1 MKKAVFILIF
11 LFIFTLTVRAETDYS
26 GQYEASGAEE
36 LYDLL
41 EGESAG
47 FFDRLE
53 IDISDPDWVNR
64 LELRGIYE
72 EIAELIKTGF
82 KGPLI
87 SCMGMLAVMLFI
99 AVCSTFPTFAPYSET
114 ASYLFVLASA
124 AGLLAPLFS
133 LIAAAGSAV
142 KGISTLMS
150 GFIPVYTGILT
161 ASGRGITASGMSY
174 MLLAAASGVGAL
186 SAFVIVPLMSC
197 YLGLGTVGAMLPT
210 AGVGRLGEAIK
221 KTAMWILSLSLTLFL
236 GLLSVQTA
244 VNAAADNLGL
254 KTARFVLG
262 SFVPVAG
269 GALSET
275 LTTLMGS
282 VKLLG
287 SSVGMFGVLAVAFT
301 VLPPVIELL
310 AWRITFFGLDAAAEL
325 LGVRVR
331 TDILKAA
338 DNVMAVLIGVLLFTA
353 ALFII
358 SLAVIAGR

>member
-1 MKKAVFILIF
+1 MAAAL
-11 LFIFTLTVRAETDYS
+11 A
-26 GQYEASGAEE
+26 
-36 LYDLL
+36 
-41 EGESAG
+41 
-47 FFDRLE
+47 FD
-53 IDISDPDWVNR
+53 
-64 LELRGIYE
+64 
-72 EIAELIKTGF
+72 GF
-82 KGPLI
+82 KGFSDI
-87 SCMGMLAVMLFI
+87 
-99 AVCSTFPTFAPYSET
+99 
-114 ASYLFVLASA
+114 ASYIFVLVSSA
-124 AGLLAPLFS
+124 GILMPMFS
-133 LIAAAGSAV
+133 LINATASAV
-142 KGISTLMS
+142 KGISALMT
-150 GFIPVYTGILT
+150 GFVPIYTGILV
-161 ASGRGITASGMSY
+161 AGGESITASGMSFLLLSAAG
-174 MLLAAASGVGAL
+174 MVSLLAS
-186 SAFVIVPLMSC
+186 FVIVPLMSC

-275 LTTLMGS
+275 LTTLMGP